1 MSKHTPG
8 PWKVGGQS
16 GNPGEG
22 EEISADGRLIAWT
35 AATYDEDE
43 DEDVVTEED
52 RANAQLIAAAPDLL
66 AVVRMAI
73 DYANDTKE
81 RFAVNFSSE
90 DADAYDKLMD
100 AAESAIN
107 KAEGRAHA

>member
-1 MSKHTPG
+1 MSGHTPG
-8 PWKVGGQS
+8 PWKIGGQS

-52 RANAQLIAAAPDLL
+52 RANAKLIAAAPDLL
-66 AVVRMAI
+66 AALRYAVTVMQDYDIDEHLSGEFEVFTDAI
-73 DYANDTKE
+73 A
-81 RFAVNFSSE
+81 
-90 DADAYDKLMD
+90 
-100 AAESAIN
+100 